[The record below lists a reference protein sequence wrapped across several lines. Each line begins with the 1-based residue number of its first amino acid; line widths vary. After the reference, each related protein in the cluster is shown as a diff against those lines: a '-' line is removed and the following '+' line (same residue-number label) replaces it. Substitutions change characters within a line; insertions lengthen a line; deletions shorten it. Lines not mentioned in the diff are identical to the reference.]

1 MPRSAKKLKFA
12 VAVLTLVTTL
22 ETGWIG
28 ISQTGLL
35 QIKSTR
41 LRPNTSREF
50 YYPEVL
56 QDPAKSLN
64 HLGTAQFRA
73 LKESTG
79 LEKYISYYRRT
90 NAIDRI
96 SLVRHNEEPDLFE
109 VSFDRT
115 LENGRVK
122 KGKTVFGLECVN
134 VWQAIYRRCIARLRT
149 SGSHTVRK
157 FQRYRSSILPCNG
170 PQKTP
175 PIRSTPQAPIPHRAS
190 D

>member
-1 MPRSAKKLKFA
+1 MPRSAKKLKFT

-28 ISQTGLL
+28 ISQV
-35 QIKSTR
+35 IA
-41 LRPNTSREF
+41 PNKIDPSEAQRFFVEF

-115 LENGRVK
+115 LKNGRVK

-134 VWQAIYRRCIARLRT
+134 VWQAHIPWLHCTSENLRIT
-149 SGSHTVRK
+149 YSAQVPA
-157 FQRYRSSILPCNG
+157 L
-170 PQKTP
+170 
-175 PIRSTPQAPIPHRAS
+175 
-190 D
+190 